1 MTHMRGKKKIYQNQH
16 GMDAEVRSGKETS
29 TVMNVFC
36 QQSYLKDTEDVL
48 KRTNTKLKLKR

>member
-1 MTHMRGKKKIYQNQH
+1 MRGKKKIYQNQH